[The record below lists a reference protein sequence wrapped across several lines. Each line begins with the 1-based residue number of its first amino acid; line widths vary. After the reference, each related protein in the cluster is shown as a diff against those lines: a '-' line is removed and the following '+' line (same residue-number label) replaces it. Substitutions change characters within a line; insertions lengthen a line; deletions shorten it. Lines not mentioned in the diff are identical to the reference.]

1 MAMDLPREPQS
12 HSSEVNSTLLSHCF
26 FAFADFDCRNR
37 LRSLIYFRFLVSAA
51 SQSLDCGTETAVPR
65 AKPK

>member
-12 HSSEVNSTLLSHCF
+12 HSSEVNSTLLSNCF
-26 FAFADFDCRNR
+26 FAFADFHCRNG
-37 LRSLIYFRFLVSAA
+37 LRSLIYFRLIVPAVP
-51 SQSLDCGTETAVPR
+51 QSLDCRMETAVPC